1 MAAKDGAH
9 HTQILKG
16 VLEMCL
22 LASIA
27 EQPNYGYAVVRD
39 LNSWGLEIKSER
51 SIYPPLRR
59 LEADGHIESY
69 LESSTEGPAR
79 KYYRATDPGRET
91 LAEWIDGWIAVRIGV
106 DAVISGQLVPRPN
119 TPLSDSA
126 LSNSALSKTA
136 LPNTALPNTLLEEA
150 T

>member
-1 MAAKDGAH
+1 MAAKNGAH

-27 EQPNYGYAVVRD
+27 ERPNYGYAVVRD
-39 LNSWGLEIKSER
+39 LNSWGLEIKSDR

-59 LEADGHIESY
+59 LESGGYIESY

-79 KYYRATDPGRET
+79 KYYRTTAHGRET

-106 DAVISGQLVPRPN
+106 DAVISGQLVARH
-119 TPLSDSA
+119 
-126 LSNSALSKTA
+126 
-136 LPNTALPNTLLEEA
+136 NTATADAMMEDA